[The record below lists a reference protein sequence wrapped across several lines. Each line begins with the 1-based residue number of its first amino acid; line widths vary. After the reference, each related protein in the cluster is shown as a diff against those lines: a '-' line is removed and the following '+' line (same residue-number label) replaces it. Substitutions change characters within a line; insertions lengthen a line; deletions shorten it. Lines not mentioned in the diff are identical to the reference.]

1 MSDILYGTLRLIR
14 AAANS
19 HGADDTQLFLFT
31 GNPTIAPIKE
41 IVLAEDVS
49 LPPPRD
55 DLPARTCRLKIFHI
69 NDLHGHIAGFT
80 PRGNQPILSRMVS
93 RLREVRDRYKDDPN
107 TAVLAMSAGDDLV
120 GAVFDELM
128 GDDPDSFA
136 LHAGYR
142 LYSAA
147 GIDVCTLGN
156 HDFDLGADVL
166 AQAILKDAQFP
177 VLSANMVSCHWLN
190 GLTYPAALFVT
201 KGLRVGVIGLTTP
214 GQIRQPIDSNLQIV
228 NPVQV
233 VHNML
238 PALRPYCDVIILL
251 SHLGYS
257 MGSGSAAVRSAGD
270 VELARSL
277 PPGSLQLIIGGHTHH
292 VLNEQ
297 GLTPDNIVNGIPIV
311 QAGTL
316 GRFLGEVDISVG
328 DGEAAVTHARLSQ
341 VSNLPVDETF
351 ERTHVQPLM
360 ETVRPLFQRSLG
372 RVANH
377 PDLSTD
383 AVRNT
388 FAAGESAMANF
399 ITDAL
404 VDRCQANGYAVDL
417 AMIDASVVRRGLPIS
432 SDLSFGDWFDL
443 MPFADTLHIAWISGH
458 ELLQL
463 LQDNA
468 YRIDL
473 PCEPHTERGFL
484 HFCRKIR
491 YTIKTN
497 SKRSEI
503 RVAHISVNGVPIKEQ
518 LERTFQL
525 VCSNYLR
532 KPAGAWE
539 RYGRIVLG
547 LPLMDIHQFSYLETS
562 LFLRNE
568 LVQYIIKNGGVTEGG
583 GAVRDGRLT
592 ISRIF
597 N

>member
-1 MSDILYGTLRLIR
+1 MSDIPFGTLRLIR

-41 IVLAEDVS
+41 VVLAEDVR

-93 RLREVRDRYKDDPN
+93 RLRAVRGHYRDDPN

-128 GDDPDSFA
+128 GADPDSFA

-214 GQIRQPIDSNLQIV
+214 GQIRQPTDSNLQII
-228 NPVQV
+228 NPVRV

-238 PALRPYCDVIILL
+238 PAIRPYCDVIILL

-257 MGSGSAAVRSAGD
+257 MASGSAAVRSAGD

-297 GLTPDNIVNGIPIV
+297 GLTPDNIINGIPIV

-316 GRFLGEVDISVG
+316 GRFLGEVDISIR

-351 ERTHVQPLM
+351 ENEHVQPLM
-360 ETVRPLFQRSLG
+360 ETVQPLFKRSLG
-372 RVANH
+372 HVANH

-383 AVRNT
+383 AVRNA
-388 FAAGESAMANF
+388 FAAGESALANF

-404 VDRCQANGYAVDL
+404 VACCQANGYDVDL
-417 AMIDASVVRRGLPIS
+417 AMIDASVVRRGLPIGS
-432 SDLSFGDWFDL
+432 ELSFGDWFDL
-443 MPFADTLHIAWISGH
+443 MPFADTLHITWISGH

-468 YRIDL
+468 YRVDL
-473 PCEPHTERGFL
+473 ACEPHTERGFL
-484 HFCRKIR
+484 HFCRKVR
-491 YTIKTN
+491 YTIETN
-497 SKRSEI
+497 ANRNKNHVTNI
-503 RVAHISVNGVPIKEQ
+503 TVNGTPLEGQ
-518 LERTFQL
+518 LDHTFQV
-525 VCSNYLR
+525 VCSNFLR
-532 KPAGAWE
+532 KPATAWE

-547 LPLMDIHQFSYLETS
+547 LPLMDIHQFSYLETT
-562 LFLRNE
+562 LFLRDV
-568 LVQYIIKNGGVTEGG
+568 LVQYIAKNGGVTEAG

-592 ISRIF
+592 IMRSAD
-597 N
+597 